1 MTATTARRL
10 AWSLCLISV
19 AAIVGTVI
27 LAVGGKE
34 TFGGFGVAGILVVA
48 AFPVVGTVIA
58 SRRLG
63 NPIGWLFC
71 GIGLSFSLASLSGTY
86 AMEALIVH
94 PGTLPAGRFMAW
106 VSVWT
111 WPPGITMLMNF
122 LLLLFPDGRLPS
134 RRWRP
139 IAWLAVVAIV
149 LQVVPIAITA
159 WPARGPLLTN
169 LGDNC
174 PPGAPASFC
183 LGFNLQ
189 VLGILLMFAL
199 GLLAAVSLVLRLRRA
214 TGDERAQLK
223 WFAYAGAALVLAIIA
238 NSPLFHLGGVL
249 LPVVALLFLPLA
261 TGIAILKYRLYDIDV
276 VINKT
281 LVYGGLATFIT
292 AVYVGLVVGIGT
304 LLGSSDEPNLALSIA
319 ATALVA
325 VAFQPVRERVQHVAN
340 QLVYGKRA
348 TPYEVM
354 SGFSHRMAGA
364 LSIEEVLPEMAE
376 AAARGVGAVSSRVRV
391 FLPMEGEQSVAWP
404 PDQPSDGFARTID
417 VYHQGE
423 PVGEIAVAKPPGEPL
438 TPSESKLLED
448 LASQAGLA
456 LHNVRLAV
464 ELRARLDEITAQSEA
479 LRLSRQRIVTARD
492 VQRRQLEREIREG
505 AQRELME
512 ISAKLRAATDL
523 VERDT
528 EGAVALL
535 DRLGDDANAT
545 LAELR
550 DLARGIFPPLLADR
564 GIAAALEAHVRK
576 EEIPAAMDVGGARDV
591 RFDPD
596 VEAAVFFCCVQA
608 LQNARRH
615 AGGVGI
621 SLRLA
626 GTDGMVEFE
635 VSDEGTDFDPTS
647 TGEGMGIQIMRDR
660 LEALDGTLEIES
672 SPGRGTT
679 VIGRVPGRT
688 SEGV

>member
-10 AWSLCLISV
+10 AWSLCPISV
-19 AAIVGTVI
+19 AAIVGSVI
-27 LAVGGKE
+27 LAAGGKA
-34 TFGGFGVAGILVVA
+34 TFGGFGVAGILSVA
-48 AFPVVGTVIA
+48 AFPVMGAVIA
-58 SRRLG
+58 SRRPG

-71 GIGLSFSLASLSGTY
+71 GIGLSFSLASLSGNY
-86 AMEALIVH
+86 ALEALIVH

-122 LLLLFPDGRLPS
+122 LLLLFPAGRLPS

-139 IAWLAVVAIV
+139 VAWLAVAALV
-149 LQVVPIAITA
+149 LEVVPIAITA

-183 LGFNLQ
+183 LGFKLQ

-214 TGDERAQLK
+214 AGDERAQLK

-261 TGIAILKYRLYDIDV
+261 AGIAILKYRLYDIDV

-281 LVYGGLATFIT
+281 LVYGGLVAFIT
-292 AVYVGLVVGIGT
+292 AVYVAIVVGIGT
-304 LLGSSDEPNLALSIA
+304 LIGSRDEPSLALSIA
-319 ATALVA
+319 ATAVVA
-325 VAFQPVRERVQHVAN
+325 VAFQPVRERVRHLAN
-340 QLVYGKRA
+340 RLVYGKRA

-354 SGFSHRMAGA
+354 ADFSHRMAGTI
-364 LSIEEVLPEMAE
+364 SIEEALPEMAE
-376 AAARGVGAVSSRVRV
+376 AAARGVGAVRSRVQLL
-391 FLPMEGEQSVAWP
+391 LPMGGEQSAVWP
-404 PDQPSDGFARTID
+404 PDEPGREFSRVID

-423 PVGEIAVAKPPGEPL
+423 PVGEIAVAKPLGEPL
-438 TPSESKLLED
+438 TPAESKLLED

-456 LHNVRLAV
+456 LHNVRLAE

-479 LRLSRQRIVTARD
+479 LRLSQQRIVTARD

-512 ISAKLRAATDL
+512 IGAKLRAATNL

-528 EGAVALL
+528 DEAVALL
-535 DRLGDDANAT
+535 DRLGADANAT

-550 DLARGIFPPLLADR
+550 DLARGIFPPLLADK
-564 GIAAALEAHVRK
+564 GVVAALEAHVRK
-576 EEIPAAMDVGGARDV
+576 ESIPAALDVDGAREV
-591 RFDPD
+591 RFDPE

-626 GTDGMVEFE
+626 ATDGMVEFE
-635 VSDEGTDFDPTS
+635 VSDEGTGFDPTS
-647 TGEGMGIQIMRDR
+647 TGEGMGFQIMRDR
-660 LEALDGTLEIES
+660 VEALDGTLNVDS

-679 VIGRVPGRT
+679 VIGRVPGRM